1 MDKGEQKFADY
12 GGILKKEEGDKIP
25 QMKCKPHQQFMYANS
40 SHISELNEE
49 DSYQYDVR
57 DKRQKQ
63 ETDPNDLE
71 SLGEEE
77 QF

>member
-1 MDKGEQKFADY
+1 
-12 GGILKKEEGDKIP
+12 
-25 QMKCKPHQQFMYANS
+25 MKCKPRQQFMYANA

>member
-1 MDKGEQKFADY
+1 MGKGEQKLEDY
-12 GGILKKEEGDKIP
+12 GGMLKKEEGDKIP
-25 QMKCKPHQQFMYANS
+25 QMNYKPRQQLMYANV

>member
-1 MDKGEQKFADY
+1 
-12 GGILKKEEGDKIP
+12 
-25 QMKCKPHQQFMYANS
+25 MKCKPRQQFMYANA

-63 ETDPNDLE
+63 EIDSNDLE